1 MRKKLVSALLCAAMA
16 VSMLSGC
23 GGSPASSDGGSG
35 AGDGGAAAG
44 NEAAGNEDASGGEEA
59 GGGSED
65 GGSDA
70 AALPPM
76 TTDEIELT
84 YMNFDNKVLTE
95 YLAQKFTEKYPNI
108 KVNVVYVA
116 AGAEYNDT
124 LLNLVNT
131 GQTPDC
137 FMILGNC
144 DFALS
149 NSLLGDM
156 TEYWEND
163 PENDNILPSIN
174 GAKLGYYGT
183 NQKLSTPMKFF
194 PDAIYADMAVF
205 EKLNVAMPPTDWTW
219 DEMIQAFKDV
229 TSPDEGIYGF
239 NQFHSI
245 VTYYPVAAD
254 PSCIGEF
261 GWNGKEFDLTN
272 WAVGVNAL
280 GDLMKGKYRAP
291 LTEEEIVAW
300 LGSNEWAGYSGKIG
314 FQIDAYWTYL
324 NLFDTDDYRNKGIEF
339 VPYATPS
346 VEGSNSKYKFGV
358 LDFGGISSGTEHP
371 REAYELLKF
380 MGWGLDGWQA
390 KMEAYKTLVDAE
402 AGDIPIWQ
410 QSMPAPLTMD
420 EAIWT
425 DYQTSFFPSLKS
437 AEQDEKDTKYGK
449 YFDDYFDQVRQGVLP
464 FGDCQIPGFAG
475 FVGADGPYAGVED
488 SVFNGEKNASDWVTE
503 LTEKANEYNR
513 QAMEAAGL
521 TAAE

>member
-16 VSMLSGC
+16 VSMLAGC
-23 GGSPASSDGGSG
+23 GGDNPADSSS
-35 AGDGGAAAG
+35 GDGGAGNSAAADSG
-44 NEAAGNEDASGGEEA
+44 ADSTDAGTEDSA
-59 GGGSED
+59 GAED
-65 GGSDA
+65 GGSEVS
-70 AALPPM
+70 ALPPM

-108 KVNVVYVA
+108 KVNIIYVA
-116 AGAEYNDT
+116 AGGEYNDT

-219 DEMIQAFKDV
+219 DEMVQAFKDV

-254 PSCIGEF
+254 PNCIGEF
-261 GWNGKEFDLTN
+261 G
-272 WAVGVNAL
+272 
-280 GDLMKGKYRAP
+280 
-291 LTEEEIVAW
+291 
-300 LGSNEWAGYSGKIG
+300 
-314 FQIDAYWTYL
+314 
-324 NLFDTDDYRNKGIEF
+324 
-339 VPYATPS
+339 
-346 VEGSNSKYKFGV
+346 
-358 LDFGGISSGTEHP
+358 
-371 REAYELLKF
+371 
-380 MGWGLDGWQA
+380 
-390 KMEAYKTLVDAE
+390 
-402 AGDIPIWQ
+402 
-410 QSMPAPLTMD
+410 
-420 EAIWT
+420 
-425 DYQTSFFPSLKS
+425 
-437 AEQDEKDTKYGK
+437 
-449 YFDDYFDQVRQGVLP
+449 
-464 FGDCQIPGFAG
+464 
-475 FVGADGPYAGVED
+475 
-488 SVFNGEKNASDWVTE
+488 
-503 LTEKANEYNR
+503 
-513 QAMEAAGL
+513 
-521 TAAE
+521 

>member
-1 MRKKLVSALLCAAMA
+1 MKFSSVKGKILSVLLSTAMAASMLAGCGSAPASTGGDSGQEQGSETAEGGDTAAAEGGEASAL
-16 VSMLSGC
+16 
-23 GGSPASSDGGSG
+23 P
-35 AGDGGAAAG
+35 
-44 NEAAGNEDASGGEEA
+44 E
-59 GGGSED
+59 
-65 GGSDA
+65 
-70 AALPPM
+70 M

-95 YLAQKFTEKYPNI
+95 YLAEKFTEKYPNI

-116 AGAEYNDT
+116 AGEEYNDT

-131 GQTPDC
+131 GKTPDC

-156 TEYWEND
+156 TTYWEND
-163 PENDNILPSIN
+163 PENENVLPSIN
-174 GAKLGYYGT
+174 GARLGYYGSD
-183 NQKLSTPMKFF
+183 QKLSTPMKFF

-205 EKLNVAMPPTDWTW
+205 EKLNVAMPPTDWNW

-229 TSPDEGIYGF
+229 TSPDQGIYGF

-254 PSCIGEF
+254 PDCIGEF

-300 LGSNEWAGYSGKIG
+300 LGSNEWAGASGKIG

-324 NLFDTDDYRNKGIEF
+324 NLFDTEEYRNKGIEF

-346 VEGSNSKYKFGV
+346 VEGTNAKYKFGV
-358 LDFGGISSGTEHP
+358 LDFGSISSGTEYP

-380 MGWGLDGWQA
+380 MGWGLEGWKA
-390 KMEAYKTLVDAE
+390 KMEAYKTLTDEE
-402 AGDIPIWQ
+402 AGVEIWK

-420 EAIWT
+420 EEIWT
-425 DYQTSFFPSLKS
+425 DYQTAFFPSLKK
-437 AEQDEKDTKYGK
+437 AEADQTDKDKKYGQ
-449 YFDDYFDQVRQGVLP
+449 YFDDYFDQVKQGVIP

-475 FVGADGPYAGVED
+475 FVGPDGPYAGVED
-488 SVFNGEKNASDWVTE
+488 SVFNGEKNANDWVSE

-513 QAMEAAGL
+513 QAMSDAGL

>member
-1 MRKKLVSALLCAAMA
+1 MRKKIVGALLCAAMA
-16 VSMLSGC
+16 VSLLAGC
-23 GGSPASSDGGSG
+23 GGNTGDGGS
-35 AGDGGAAAG
+35 
-44 NEAAGNEDASGGEEA
+44 SA
-59 GGGSED
+59 GGGADD
-65 GGSDA
+65 GNVASNDGA
-70 AALPPM
+70 AGTNDGAGTDLALPEM

-108 KVNVVYVA
+108 KVNIIYVP

-131 GQTPDC
+131 GKTPDC

-156 TEYWEND
+156 TQYWEND

-183 NQKLSTPMKFF
+183 SQKLSTPMKFF

-205 EKLNVAMPPTDWTW
+205 EKLNVAMPPTNWTW
-219 DEMIQAFKDV
+219 DQMVQAFKDV
-229 TSPDEGIYGF
+229 TSPSEGIYGF

-254 PSCIGEF
+254 PACIGEF

-272 WAVGVNAL
+272 WAVGVNTL

-300 LGSNEWAGYSGKIG
+300 LGSNEWAGASGKIG
-314 FQIDAYWTYL
+314 FQIDAFWTYL
-324 NLFDTDDYRNKGIEF
+324 NLFATEEWRNRGIEF

-346 VEGSNSKYKFGV
+346 VEGSNAKYKFGV
-358 LDFGGISSGTEHP
+358 LDFGGISSGTKYP

-380 MGWGLDGWQA
+380 MGWGLEGWQA
-390 KMEAYKTLVDAE
+390 KMEGYKTLTDE
-402 AGDIPIWQ
+402 AADNIEIWK

-425 DYQTSFFPSLKS
+425 DYQTTFFPSLKK
-437 AEQDEKDTKYGK
+437 AQQDEDDQKYGK
-449 YFDDYFDQVRQGVLP
+449 YFDDFFDQVKQGVIP
-464 FGDCQIPGFAG
+464 FGDCQVPGFAG
-475 FVGADGPYAGVED
+475 FVGPDGPYAGVED

-513 QAMEAAGL
+513 QAMDDAGL
-521 TAAE
+521 TPAQ

>member
-1 MRKKLVSALLCAAMA
+1 MKMKEKGLSMLLCAAVTA
-16 VSMLSGC
+16 SMLAGC
-23 GGSPASSDGGSG
+23 GGSTDTAADGN
-35 AGDGGAAAG
+35 GAAQK
-44 NEAAGNEDASGGEEA
+44 EAAEQAVGDTETSG
-59 GGGSED
+59 
-65 GGSDA
+65 
-70 AALPPM
+70 LPAM
-76 TTDEIELT
+76 TDEEIELT

-95 YLAQKFTEKYPNI
+95 YLAQKFMEKYPNI
-108 KVNVVYVA
+108 KVNVIYVP
-116 AGAEYNDT
+116 AGDEYNDT

-131 GQTPDC
+131 GKTPDC

-163 PENDNILPSIN
+163 PENENILPSIN

-183 NQKLSTPMKFF
+183 DQKLATPIKFF

-205 EKLNVAMPPTDWTW
+205 EKLNVEMPRTDWTW

-239 NQFHSI
+239 NQYHSI

-254 PSCIGEF
+254 PNCIGEF

-272 WAVGVNAL
+272 WAVGVNTLA
-280 GDLMKGKYRAP
+280 DLMKGKYRAP
-291 LTEEEIVAW
+291 MTEEEITAW
-300 LGSNEWAGYSGKIG
+300 LGSNEWAGASGKIG
-314 FQIDAYWTYL
+314 FQIDAFWTYL
-324 NLFDTDDYRNKGIEF
+324 NLFDTEEYRAKGIEF

-346 VEGSNSKYKFGV
+346 VEGADAKYKFGV
-358 LDFGGISSGTEHP
+358 LDFGGISSGTEYP

-380 MGWGLDGWQA
+380 MGWGLDGWKA
-390 KMEAYKTLVDAE
+390 KMEAYKTLKDEE
-402 AGDIPIWQ
+402 AGVEIWK

-420 EAIWT
+420 EEIWT
-425 DYQTSFFPSLKS
+425 DYQSSFFPTLKKS
-437 AEQDEKDTKYGK
+437 EADQTEKDKKYGK
-449 YFDDYFDQVRQGVLP
+449 YFDDYFEQVKQGVIP

-488 SVFNGEKNASDWVTE
+488 SVFNGEKNANDWVTE
-503 LTEKANEYNR
+503 LTDKANEYNR
-513 QAMEAAGL
+513 QAMEEAGL
-521 TAAE
+521 TPAE

>member
-205 EKLNVAMPPTDWTW
+205 
-219 DEMIQAFKDV
+219 
-229 TSPDEGIYGF
+229 
-239 NQFHSI
+239 
-245 VTYYPVAAD
+245 
-254 PSCIGEF
+254 
-261 GWNGKEFDLTN
+261 
-272 WAVGVNAL
+272 
-280 GDLMKGKYRAP
+280 
-291 LTEEEIVAW
+291 
-300 LGSNEWAGYSGKIG
+300 
-314 FQIDAYWTYL
+314 
-324 NLFDTDDYRNKGIEF
+324 
-339 VPYATPS
+339 
-346 VEGSNSKYKFGV
+346 
-358 LDFGGISSGTEHP
+358 
-371 REAYELLKF
+371 
-380 MGWGLDGWQA
+380 
-390 KMEAYKTLVDAE
+390 
-402 AGDIPIWQ
+402 
-410 QSMPAPLTMD
+410 
-420 EAIWT
+420 
-425 DYQTSFFPSLKS
+425 
-437 AEQDEKDTKYGK
+437 
-449 YFDDYFDQVRQGVLP
+449 
-464 FGDCQIPGFAG
+464 
-475 FVGADGPYAGVED
+475 
-488 SVFNGEKNASDWVTE
+488 
-503 LTEKANEYNR
+503 
-513 QAMEAAGL
+513 
-521 TAAE
+521 

>member
-1 MRKKLVSALLCAAMA
+1 MKRKGLSMLLCAAVTA
-16 VSMLSGC
+16 FMLAGC
-23 GGSPASSDGGSG
+23 GAGADTAADGNGSAQQETAEQA
-35 AGDGGAAAG
+35 AGDTENAG
-44 NEAAGNEDASGGEEA
+44 
-59 GGGSED
+59 
-65 GGSDA
+65 
-70 AALPPM
+70 LPAM
-76 TTDEIELT
+76 TDEEIELT

-95 YLAQKFTEKYPNI
+95 YLAQKFMEKYPNI
-108 KVNVVYVA
+108 KVNVIYVA
-116 AGAEYNDT
+116 AGDEYNDT

-131 GQTPDC
+131 GKTPDC

-163 PENDNILPSIN
+163 PENENILPSIN

-183 NQKLSTPMKFF
+183 DQKLATPIKFF
-194 PDAIYADMAVF
+194 PDAVYADMAVF
-205 EKLNVAMPPTDWTW
+205 EKLNVEMPRTDWTW

-254 PSCIGEF
+254 PNCIGEF

-272 WAVGVNAL
+272 WAVGVNTLA
-280 GDLMKGKYRAP
+280 DLMKGKYRAP
-291 LTEEEIVAW
+291 MTEEEITAW
-300 LGSNEWAGYSGKIG
+300 LGSNEWAGASGKIG
-314 FQIDAYWTYL
+314 FQIDAFWTYL
-324 NLFDTDDYRNKGIEF
+324 NLFDTEEYRAKGIEF

-346 VEGSNSKYKFGV
+346 VEGSDAKYKFGV

-380 MGWGLDGWQA
+380 MGWGVDGWKA
-390 KMEAYKTLVDAE
+390 KMEAYKTLKDEE
-402 AGDIPIWQ
+402 AGVEIWK

-420 EAIWT
+420 EEIWT
-425 DYQTSFFPSLKS
+425 DYQSSFFPTLQK
-437 AEQDEKDTKYGK
+437 AEADQTDKDKKYGQ
-449 YFDDYFDQVRQGVLP
+449 YFDDYFEQVKQGVIP

-488 SVFNGEKNASDWVTE
+488 SVFNGEKNANDWVTE

-513 QAMEAAGL
+513 QAMEEAGL
-521 TAAE
+521 TPAE

>member
-16 VSMLSGC
+16 VSMLAGC
-23 GGSPASSDGGSG
+23 GGDSPANSSS
-35 AGDGGAAAG
+35 GDGGAGNSAAADSG
-44 NEAAGNEDASGGEEA
+44 ADDSDAGTEDNTGA
-59 GGGSED
+59 ED
-65 GGSDA
+65 GGSDVS
-70 AALPPM
+70 ALPPM

-95 YLAQKFTEKYPNI
+95 HLAQKFTEKYPNI
-108 KVNVVYVA
+108 KVNVIYVA

-205 EKLNVAMPPTDWTW
+205 EKLNVAMPPTNWTW
-219 DEMIQAFKDV
+219 DEMVQAFKDV

-254 PSCIGEF
+254 PNCIGEF

-272 WAVGVNAL
+272 WAVGVNTL

-314 FQIDAYWTYL
+314 FQIDAFWTYL
-324 NLFDTDDYRNKGIEF
+324 NLFDTEDYRNKGIEF

-380 MGWGLDGWQA
+380 MGWGLEGWQA
-390 KMEAYKTLVDAE
+390 KMEAYKTLVDSE

-437 AEQDEKDTKYGK
+437 AEQDEKDTKYGQ

-488 SVFNGEKNASDWVTE
+488 SVFNGEKNASDWVVE

-521 TAAE
+521 TPAE

>member
-1 MRKKLVSALLCAAMA
+1 MRKKILSALLCATMA
-16 VSMLSGC
+16 VSMLAGC
-23 GGSPASSDGGSG
+23 GDKPDSSSGDSGNDGGNSAAAAGDSDDGG
-35 AGDGGAAAG
+35 AGDGA
-44 NEAAGNEDASGGEEA
+44 
-59 GGGSED
+59 ED
-65 GGSDA
+65 GSGAA
-70 AALPPM
+70 AALPEM
-76 TTDEIELT
+76 TTEEIELT
-84 YMNFDNKVLTE
+84 YMNFDNEVLTK
-95 YLAQKFTEKYPNI
+95 YLAEKFTEKYPNI
-108 KVNVVYVA
+108 KVNIIYVA
-116 AGAEYNDT
+116 AGEEYNDT

-131 GQTPDC
+131 RKTPDC

-194 PDAIYADMAVF
+194 PDALYADMAVF

-219 DEMIQAFKDV
+219 DEMVQAFKDV

-254 PSCIGEF
+254 PNCIGEF

-272 WAVGVNAL
+272 WAVGVNTL

-291 LTEEEIVAW
+291 INDDNGEITAW
-300 LGSNEWAGYSGKIG
+300 LGSNEWAGFSGKIG
-314 FQIDAYWTYL
+314 FQIDAFWTYL
-324 NLFDTDDYRNKGIEF
+324 NLFDTDEYRAKGIEF
-339 VPYATPS
+339 VSYATPS
-346 VEGSNSKYKFGV
+346 VEGSNAKYKFGV
-358 LDFGGISSGTEHP
+358 LDFGGISSGTKYP

-380 MGWGLDGWQA
+380 MGWGLEGWQA
-390 KMEAYKTLVDAE
+390 KMEAYKTLTDPAVD
-402 AGDIPIWQ
+402 DTPIWK

-425 DYQTSFFPSLKS
+425 DYQTTFFPSLKDT
-437 AEQDEKDTKYGK
+437 EQDEKDQKYGK
-449 YFDDYFDQVRQGVLP
+449 YFDDYFDQVKQGVVP

-475 FVGADGPYAGVED
+475 FVGAEGPYAGVED
-488 SVFNGEKNASDWVTE
+488 SVFNGEKNASDWVAE

-513 QAMEAAGL
+513 QAMEDAGL
-521 TAAE
+521 TAAQ

>member
-1 MRKKLVSALLCAAMA
+1 MKRKILSVLLSTAMM
-16 VSMLSGC
+16 VSMLAGC
-23 GGSPASSDGGSG
+23 GSAPASTDSGSG
-35 AGDGGAAAG
+35 QEESG
-44 NEAAGNEDASGGEEA
+44 EAAESG
-59 GGGSED
+59 
-65 GGSDA
+65 DA
-70 AALPPM
+70 AAAEGGEASALPEM
-76 TTDEIELT
+76 TKDEIELT

-95 YLAQKFTEKYPNI
+95 YLAEKFMEKYPNI

-116 AGAEYNDT
+116 AGEEYNDT

-131 GQTPDC
+131 GKTPDC

-156 TEYWEND
+156 TTYWEND
-163 PENDNILPSIN
+163 PENENVLPSIN
-174 GAKLGYYGT
+174 GAKLGYYGSD
-183 NQKLSTPMKFF
+183 QKLSTPMKFF
-194 PDAIYADMAVF
+194 PDALYADMAVF
-205 EKLNVAMPPTDWTW
+205 EKLNVAMPPTDWSW

-229 TSPDEGIYGF
+229 TSPDQGIYGF

-254 PSCIGEF
+254 PDCIGEF
-261 GWNGKEFDLTN
+261 GWNGREFDLTN

-300 LGSNEWAGYSGKIG
+300 LGSNEWAGASGKIG
-314 FQIDAYWTYL
+314 FQIDAFWTYL
-324 NLFDTDDYRNKGIEF
+324 NLFDTEEYRNKGIEF

-346 VEGSNSKYKFGV
+346 VEGTNAKYKFGV
-358 LDFGGISSGTEHP
+358 LDFGGISSGTEYP

-380 MGWGLDGWQA
+380 MGWGLDGWKA
-390 KMEAYKTLVDAE
+390 KMEAYKTLTDEE
-402 AGDIPIWQ
+402 AGVEIWK
-410 QSMPAPLTMD
+410 QSMPTPLTMD
-420 EAIWT
+420 EEIWT
-425 DYQTSFFPSLKS
+425 DYQTTFFPSLKK
-437 AEQDEKDTKYGK
+437 ADADQTDKDKKYGQ
-449 YFDDYFDQVRQGVLP
+449 YFDDYFDQVKQGVIP

-475 FVGADGPYAGVED
+475 FVGPDGPYAGVED
-488 SVFNGEKNASDWVTE
+488 SVFNGEKNANDWVSE

-513 QAMEAAGL
+513 QAMSDAGL